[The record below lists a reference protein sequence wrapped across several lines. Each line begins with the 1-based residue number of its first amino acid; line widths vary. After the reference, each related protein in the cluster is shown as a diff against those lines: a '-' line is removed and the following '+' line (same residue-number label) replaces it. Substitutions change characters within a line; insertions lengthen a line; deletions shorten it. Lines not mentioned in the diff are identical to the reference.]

1 MSIPQLFLPVTKM
14 QIQEVRQKI
23 INTTNIFQSLII
35 QGAAQKIVSNNCNF
49 RNGQCSSNNN
59 TSKWIFIA
67 IHGVC
72 NSNNK
77 YTRYYKHNINRKH
90 LRKIMCKNPIAF

>member
-23 INTTNIFQSLII
+23 INTANIFQSLII
-35 QGAAQKIVSNNCNF
+35 QGAAQKIVSNNCIF
-49 RNGQCSSNNN
+49 RNGHFSSNNN

-67 IHGVC
+67 IHAYAIQITNN
-72 NSNNK
+72 NS
-77 YTRYYKHNINRKH
+77 
-90 LRKIMCKNPIAF
+90 LL

>member
-1 MSIPQLFLPVTKM
+1 MSIPELFLPVTKM

-35 QGAAQKIVSNNCNF
+35 QGAAQFILVKIVSNNCNF
-49 RNGQCSSNNN
+49 RNGHFSSNNN

-67 IHGVC
+67 IHVYAIQIT
-72 NSNNK
+72 K
-77 YTRYYKHNINRKH
+77 TLVTINITLTVN
-90 LRKIMCKNPIAF
+90 I